1 MAKKKS
7 IETATNDAVVNEVE
21 HQEPIVGVEQLEL
34 EPIGESDTVARS
46 FSIDLEEENRLA
58 KQDAIESGLLS
69 TKIDSARGK
78 LLMGRNKGFITHME
92 LRNPKLVSLKNSG
105 FRNISRAAYTEEEKE
120 YFMRN
125 NFDWFQVNGT
135 CYEDF
140 GKQLGSSGVYLPTGY
155 NKWAVCTIE
164 QFVEVILREIDVNRG
179 RHQASYEDT
188 DSKYPRR
195 AYWYKRDITKY
206 NVDKFIID
214 YCEGKIARMDGV
226 GSLPSSVK
234 EGLLAMVEE
243 SKK

>member
-1 MAKKKS
+1 MAKKKNNDTTLVDESVEKIEVAS
-7 IETATNDAVVNEVE
+7 IEQTEIPEIQTKVD
-21 HQEPIVGVEQLEL
+21 P
-34 EPIGESDTVARS
+34 ST
-46 FSIDLEEENRLA
+46 IDFKKEEEIA
-58 KQDAIESGLLS
+58 KQEAIDSGLLGN
-69 TKIDSARGK
+69 KIDAARGK
-78 LLMGRNKGFITHME
+78 LLLGRHKGFVAYME
-92 LRNPKLVSLKNSG
+92 VRNPELKTLKSRGFSGVSK
-105 FRNISRAAYTEEEKE
+105 AAYTEEEKE

-179 RHQASYEDT
+179 RHQASYEDK

-195 AYWYKRDITKY
+195 SYWYKRDITKF
-206 NVDKFIID
+206 NVDKFILD

-226 GSLPSSVK
+226 GALPSSVK
-234 EGLLAMVEE
+234 ENLLNMVAE